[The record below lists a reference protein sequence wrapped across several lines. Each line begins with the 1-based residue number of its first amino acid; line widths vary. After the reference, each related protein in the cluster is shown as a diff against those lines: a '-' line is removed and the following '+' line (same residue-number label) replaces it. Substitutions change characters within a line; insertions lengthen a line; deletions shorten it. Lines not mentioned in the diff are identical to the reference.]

1 MKKLWIMS
9 VVFGLLLFSCFYE
22 INVFTIN
29 ADNYELV
36 IYTYE
41 SLLADPGYDFVEGF
55 ANHSGIAKEDIHLVL
70 LEDANSIVTQA
81 ALEKN
86 NPVADVLIGL
96 DNVLIHKA
104 KEEGIL
110 EPYNSPELV
119 NVSSDLI
126 SNLDPMKHILPYDY
140 GIIALWYDNSRI
152 NSTSNPEL
160 DTLKLQDIIDENLD
174 EILIVEDPTLS
185 SPGLG
190 FLLWTIAVYGDP
202 SVNFDGLL
210 KDDWRNW
217 WKSASKNL
225 RIAPSWGAA
234 FDIYYTEEENRPMMV
249 SYGTSPAYDVCH
261 PLWGVGSGS
270 DPPSTAI
277 VSHENGTENAWLQIE
292 GLGLVKNA
300 PNQANAQSFIDWFL
314 SAELQDNIPTNNWMY
329 PANVH
334 ANISSCFMDSAIN
347 PADVNILNDLITPT
361 MLEENLD
368 MWKNDWETE
377 IASFS
382 SIFLI
387 ILTLS
392 FSAITYIFLRKKR
405 E

>member
-1 MKKLWIMS
+1 MK
-9 VVFGLLLFSCFYE
+9 
-22 INVFTIN
+22 N
-29 ADNYELV
+29 
-36 IYTYE
+36 
-41 SLLADPGYDFVEGF
+41 
-55 ANHSGIAKEDIHLVL
+55 
-70 LEDANSIVTQA
+70 
-81 ALEKN
+81 
-86 NPVADVLIGL
+86 
-96 DNVLIHKA
+96 
-104 KEEGIL
+104 
-110 EPYNSPELV
+110 
-119 NVSSDLI
+119 
-126 SNLDPMKHILPYDY
+126 ILPYDY

-202 SVNFDGLL
+202 AIKFDGLL

-217 WKSASKNL
+217 WRSASKNL

-261 PLWGVGSGS
+261 PLWGVGPGS

-292 GLGLVKNA
+292 GLGLVKNS
-300 PNQANAQSFIDWFL
+300 PNQANAQLFIDWFL
-314 SAELQDNIPTNNWMY
+314 SKELQDNIPTNNWMY
-329 PANVH
+329 PANEH
-334 ANISSCFMDSAIN
+334 ANISSCFIDSAIN

-368 MWKNDWETE
+368 MWKSDWETE

-382 SIFLI
+382 SIILI
-387 ILTLS
+387 LLTMS

-405 E
+405 K

>member
-1 MKKLWIMS
+1 MILS
-9 VVFGLLLFSCFYE
+9 SFSE
-22 INVFTIN
+22 SNILVIN
-29 ADNYELV
+29 ANDYELV

-41 SLLADPGYDFVEGF
+41 SLLADPGYNFVEGF
-55 ANHSGIAKEDIHLVL
+55 ANYSGIAKEDIHLVL

-81 ALEKN
+81 VLEKN

-104 KEEGIL
+104 KKEEIL

-119 NVSSDLI
+119 NISSELI
-126 SNLDPMKHILPYDY
+126 TNLDPLKNIVPYDY
-140 GIIALWYDNSRI
+140 GIIALWFDNSRI
-152 NSTSNPEL
+152 NTTSNPEL
-160 DTLKLQDIIDENLD
+160 ETLSLQDIIDENLD

-202 SVNFDGLL
+202 TIDFDGLL

-270 DPPSTAI
+270 EPPSTAI

-292 GLGLVKNA
+292 GIGLVDNSPHPVNA
-300 PNQANAQSFIDWFL
+300 KMFIDWFL
-314 SAELQDNIPTNNWMY
+314 STELQDNIPSNNWMY
-329 PANVH
+329 PANIH
-334 ANISSCFMDSAIN
+334 ANISSCFMDIAID

-361 MLEENLD
+361 MLKENLD
-368 MWKNDWETE
+368 MWKSDWETE
-377 IASFS
+377 IASSS
-382 SIFLI
+382 SIILI
-387 ILTLS
+387 IVTLS
-392 FSAITYIFLRKKR
+392 FAAISYIMMKKIRK
-405 E
+405 